1 MTAKDGEDTTTANRR
16 QRRRML
22 RAAVADNRAKPRD
35 PRVRSSFSPTPGPAP
50 ARPSQ
55 RRGMVVAAVGL
66 SMVTFAAGALMLRR
80 DVAASATGTAATP
93 GTAPLAPMAATA
105 RQAAS
110 GRSAAPP
117 TFEAPAAIDRSVFP
131 LAVRRVVVDA
141 GHGGADHG
149 ASSSDLAE
157 KDITF
162 DIAMRLQKRLE
173 AGGFEVMMTRDS
185 DHLLSL
191 RERVQMA
198 NANHADLFISV
209 HVNWFDG
216 TSVPGIETYFLGATE
231 DPELMAL
238 AQRENRESGYAL
250 GDLRQLL
257 DGVYADFRQDESRR
271 LAGKVQRAL
280 YRSLLPVSPELRDRG
295 VKTAP
300 FVVLV
305 ATEMPAILAEVS
317 CLSDRR
323 EAERLKRPRY
333 RDHIAEALFEGIQ
346 AYARDINQTIEKG
359 S

>member
-1 MTAKDGEDTTTANRR
+1 MTAKDGAETPTTNRR

-22 RAAVADNRAKPRD
+22 RAAVADNMVKPRD
-35 PRVRSSFSPTPGPAP
+35 PRVQPPRASTSSTLPT
-50 ARPSQ
+50 RLS
-55 RRGMVVAAVGL
+55 RGRLMVATAVALGAVA
-66 SMVTFAAGALMLRR
+66 FAAGALVLRR
-80 DVAASATGTAATP
+80 EGGTVAASAQSPPVLGAEASSLADTMTATLVP
-93 GTAPLAPMAATA
+93 
-105 RQAAS
+105 AAS
-110 GRSAAPP
+110 AA

-141 GHGGADHG
+141 GHGGADDG
-149 ASSSDLAE
+149 ASNRDLAE

-162 DIAMRLQKRLE
+162 DIADRLRKRLE
-173 AGGFEVMMTRDS
+173 ANDFEVLMTRES
-185 DHLLSL
+185 DLSLSL

-198 NANHADLFISV
+198 NANHADLFVSV

-216 TSVPGIETYFLGATE
+216 QSIPGIETYYLGATE

-238 AQRENRESGYAL
+238 AQRENRESGYSL

-271 LAGKVQRAL
+271 LAGQIQRSL
-280 YRSLLPVSPELRDRG
+280 YRSLLPVSPQLRDRG

-317 CLSDRR
+317 CLSDLQ

-333 RDHIAEALFEGIQ
+333 RDHIAEALFNGIQ

>member
-1 MTAKDGEDTTTANRR
+1 MTAKDGEDTATANRR
-16 QRRRML
+16 QRRHML
-22 RAAVADNRAKPRD
+22 RAAVADNMAKPRD
-35 PRVRSSFSPTPGPAP
+35 PRVRSKHARATAP
-50 ARPSQ
+50 ASTRAAGK
-55 RRGMVVAAVGL
+55 RGTILAGIALSLVA
-66 SMVTFAAGALMLRR
+66 VTAGALMLRR
-80 DVAASATGTAATP
+80 EAGPDMAPVATPSPVAPGVAASSSSLPSPAVP
-93 GTAPLAPMAATA
+93 
-105 RQAAS
+105 Q
-110 GRSAAPP
+110 
-117 TFEAPAAIDRSVFP
+117 TFEAPAAVDRSVFP

-149 ASSSDLAE
+149 ASASDLAE

-162 DIAMRLQKRLE
+162 DIATRLQQRLE
-173 AGGFEVMMTRDS
+173 DGGFEVLMTREG
-185 DHLLSL
+185 DHHLSL

-216 TSVPGIETYFLGATE
+216 TSVPGIETYYLGATE

-238 AQRENRESGYAL
+238 AQRENRESGYSL

-271 LAGKVQRAL
+271 LAGKVQRSL

-333 RDHIAEALFEGIQ
+333 RDHIAEALFEGIR

-359 S
+359 T